1 VLKPLGRLEDFPA
14 FQRNIGYGMRRITL
28 ILSFSLLFVLSACGG
43 GGDGPVVGDA
53 ANGKK
58 LYNQATI
65 GTKSAEGCVSCH
77 NYDEAEGPEENA
89 PYTAGTGTRAATR
102 VPGMSAEEYIH
113 ESILTP
119 NAYVVEGFQEG
130 DMYQT
135 FGEELSEQQIA
146 DLVAYL
152 LTEK

>member
-1 VLKPLGRLEDFPA
+1 
-14 FQRNIGYGMRRITL
+14 MRITL
-28 ILSFSLLFVLSACGG
+28 IVPFILLLVLTACGG

-53 ANGKK
+53 ARGEK
-58 LYNQATI
+58 LYSQATI
-65 GTKSAEGCVSCH
+65 GTKSAEGCTSCH
-77 NYDEAEGPEENA
+77 DYNEAEGTEENA
-89 PYTAGTGTRAATR
+89 PFTAGTATRAATR
-102 VPGMSAEEYIH
+102 VAGMSAEEYIR

-135 FGEELSEQQIA
+135 FGEELSEQEIA
-146 DLVAYL
+146 DLIAYL

>member
-1 VLKPLGRLEDFPA
+1 
-14 FQRNIGYGMRRITL
+14 MRITL
-28 ILSFSLLFVLSACGG
+28 IVPFILLFVLTACGG
-43 GGDGPVVGDA
+43 GGGPVVGDA
-53 ANGKK
+53 ARGEK
-58 LYNQATI
+58 LYSQATI
-65 GTKSAEGCVSCH
+65 GTKSAEGCTSCH
-77 NYDEAEGPEENA
+77 NYDEAEGPAENA
-89 PYTAGTGTRAATR
+89 PYTAGTATRAATR
-102 VPGMSAEEYIH
+102 VAGMSAEEYIH

-135 FGEELSEQQIA
+135 FSEELSEQQIA

>member
-1 VLKPLGRLEDFPA
+1 
-14 FQRNIGYGMRRITL
+14 MRITL
-28 ILSFSLLFVLSACGG
+28 IVSFILLLVLTACG

-58 LYNQATI
+58 LYERATI

-89 PYTAGTGTRAATR
+89 PYTAGTATRAASR
-102 VPGMSAEEYIH
+102 VPGMSAEEYIR

-119 NAYVVEGFQEG
+119 DAYVVEGFQEG

-135 FGEELSEQQIA
+135 FGEELSEQEIA
-146 DLVAYL
+146 DLVAYV